1 MWFVKNLIAVINSQS
16 LKPKPMTIT
25 IPDNVLTDAQIT
37 PDELL
42 IDFAAYLYN
51 KQILSIG
58 QAKKIAQL
66 DLISFQK
73 ELAKRNI
80 YLHFDVEDLEKD
92 LKNLNLL

>member
-1 MWFVKNLIAVINSQS
+1 
-16 LKPKPMTIT
+16 MTIT
-25 IPDNVLTDAQIT
+25 IPDNVLTDAQIN

-58 QAKKIAQL
+58 QAKKIAKL

-92 LKNLNLL
+92 LKNLNLLWWLLLVTHLP

>member
-1 MWFVKNLIAVINSQS
+1 
-16 LKPKPMTIT
+16 MTIT

-73 ELAKRNI
+73 ELAKRNM

>member
-1 MWFVKNLIAVINSQS
+1 
-16 LKPKPMTIT
+16 MTIT

-42 IDFAAYLYN
+42 VDFAAYLYN

>member
-1 MWFVKNLIAVINSQS
+1 
-16 LKPKPMTIT
+16 MTIT